1 MAKMSNSNK
10 NSYPFALIS
19 KIIYKALW
27 IFSILTIA
35 AFLIFIVLKKLVL
48 KIIEILFDGDYL
60 YRSINWIADA
70 LGGIFATVFS
80 STWTPDASWV
90 PHTDKLSSS
99 FAEAT
104 QNSGIGI
111 LKFLIICVV
120 LLAIAY
126 LFTIIMRHHKGEMAP
141 MVNDIESSRLRRKII
156 RKVDAGYIN
165 RSGEQKK
172 KYNKIDKKTKRH
184 IRRRLKVSIH
194 TSIPNGYPMP
204 VKKYH
209 IRIRRGRTT
218 AINNKLLSKIKDLHT
233 ELTDMTNGI
242 SFDQMKTETNRRYF
256 IYEGSQEKQL
266 KEARS
271 VIKKREKLVEEK
283 GKDNVVNNGTGDI
296 YTFPLDILAADQNK
310 IEKQTKKAEKFAE
323 DNQGIIDTQ
332 LASMDMQVE
341 AKNPKVGN
349 GAIEYVY
356 GTRFSTAT
364 KSLDTIKEALEKALK
379 IDGVTVYSRANN
391 MIINVPLPEKKR
403 IPVDGENLIRK
414 VFDEEIEDP
423 THAILGQGVDNDP
436 LHFAFSEAPHTLI
449 GGTTGSG
456 KSVLSKF
463 MLISMM
469 AKATP
474 KELRIQIVDPKY
486 VDFVPFEKSPY
497 NLNDVITDIKNDA
510 VPFLKYLVI
519 QMEERFKKFKNE
531 AGGTENIKEYN
542 EWAEKNGNEK
552 MPYIVVFIDE
562 VADLMNQVQ
571 KEIEE
576 PIQRLGQKGRACG
589 IHLILSTQRPSRE
602 VVTGLIKSNLPT
614 RLALSVGSEVDS
626 RIILDETGAETL
638 KGKGDMLF
646 APQGSKPT
654 RAQGANITR
663 DQLNQIF
670 DTLNEKFEKPIYP
683 DYHAIVERAEAKE
696 DGGTYDE
703 GDNPQIAAM
712 SSLQSSRDGFNEEST
727 QSENK
732 RKSKDSMSK
741 DEQDIVAMAMKRNE
755 ERKQKRKAKNKT
767 KSISI
772 DPMQFVKDSD
782 KDDKK
787 TNEETSKPNKDSG
800 KSTSDLLGL

>member
-1 MAKMSNSNK
+1 MSNSNK

-27 IFSILTIA
+27 IFSILTIT

-104 QNSGIGI
+104 QNSGLGI

-141 MVNDIESSRLRRKII
+141 MMNDIESGRLRRKII

-172 KYNKIDKKTKRH
+172 KYNKIDKKTKKH
-184 IRRRLKVSIH
+184 IRRKLKVSIH

-209 IRIRRGRTT
+209 IRIRRGKTT
-218 AINNKLLSKIKDLHT
+218 AISNKVLSKIKDLHT
-233 ELTDMTNGI
+233 ELTDMTGGI

-256 IYEGSQEKQL
+256 IYEGSQEKAL
-266 KEARS
+266 KEAKS
-271 VIKKREKLVEEK
+271 VIKKREKLEKAKGVTESNNDEETEY
-283 GKDNVVNNGTGDI
+283 NFN
-296 YTFPLDILAADQNK
+296 LDILSENPEK
-310 IEKQTKKAEKFAE
+310 IEKQTKKAQKFAQE
-323 DNQGIIDTQ
+323 KQGIIDTQ
-332 LASMDMQVE
+332 LASMDLQVE
-341 AKNPKVGN
+341 AKKPNIGN

-356 GTRFSTAT
+356 GTRFTTNS
-364 KSLDTIKEALEKALK
+364 KSLEEITNSLERALR
-379 IDGVTVYSRANN
+379 ITGVTIYVRADN
-391 MIINVPLPEKKR
+391 MIINVPLPEKIR
-403 IPVDGENLIRK
+403 ISIDGGELIRK
-414 VFDEEIEDP
+414 VFDKGIDDP
-423 THAILGQGVDNDP
+423 THAVLGQGVDNEP
-436 LHFAFSEAPHTLI
+436 LDFTFSEGPHTLM
-449 GGTTGSG
+449 GGTSGSG

-463 MLISMM
+463 FLISML
-469 AKATP
+469 AKAKP
-474 KELRIQIVDPKY
+474 DELKMQIIDPKQA
-486 VDFVPFEKSPY
+486 DFVPFNQSPF
-497 NLNDVITDIKNDA
+497 NLTDVITNIREDV
-510 VPFLKYLVI
+510 VPFMKYVVI
-519 QMEERFKKFKNE
+519 LMEKRYEMFKK
-531 AGGTENIKEYN
+531 AGGTENIIEYN
-542 EWAEKNGNEK
+542 EWAEENGEEK
-552 MPYIVVFIDE
+552 LPYIVIFMDE
-562 VADLMNQVQ
+562 VSDMMNLIQ
-571 KEIEE
+571 KEIEM
-576 PIQRLGQKGRACG
+576 PIQRLGQMGRASG
-589 IHLILSTQRPSRE
+589 VHLIMSTQRPSRE
-602 VVTGLIKSNLPT
+602 VITGLIKTNLAT
-614 RLALSVGSEVDS
+614 RLALSVRGEVDS
-626 RIILDETGAETL
+626 RIILDETGAEKL
-638 KGKGDMLF
+638 QGKGDMLF
-646 APQGSKPT
+646 APQGTMPV
-654 RAQGANITR
+654 RAQGANIQR
-663 DQLNQIF
+663 KQLNTIF
-670 DTLNEKFEKPIYP
+670 DELNEKFDKDPSP
-683 DYHAIVERAEAKE
+683 DYHSIVERAEAEEKGE
-696 DGGTYDE
+696 TYDE
-703 GDNPQIAAM
+703 GDNPQFAAM
-712 SSLQSSRDGFNEEST
+712 SSLQNSRDGFNEEST

-732 RKSKDSMSK
+732 RKSKDIMSK

>member
-1 MAKMSNSNK
+1 MSNSNK

-104 QNSGIGI
+104 QNSGLGI

-141 MVNDIESSRLRRKII
+141 MMNDIESGRLRRKII

-209 IRIRRGRTT
+209 IRIRRGKTT
-218 AINNKLLSKIKDLHT
+218 AISNKVLSKIKDLHT
-233 ELTDMTNGI
+233 ELTDMTGGI

-256 IYEGSQEKQL
+256 IYEGSQEKAL
-266 KEARS
+266 KEAKS
-271 VIKKREKLVEEK
+271 VIKKREKLEKAKGVTESNNDEETEY
-283 GKDNVVNNGTGDI
+283 NFN
-296 YTFPLDILAADQNK
+296 LDILSENPEK
-310 IEKQTKKAEKFAE
+310 IEKQTKKAQKFAQE
-323 DNQGIIDTQ
+323 KQGIIDTQ
-332 LASMDMQVE
+332 LASMDLQVE
-341 AKNPKVGN
+341 AKKPNIGN

-356 GTRFSTAT
+356 GTRFTTNS
-364 KSLDTIKEALEKALK
+364 KSLEEITNSLERALR
-379 IDGVTVYSRANN
+379 ITGVTIYVRADN
-391 MIINVPLPEKKR
+391 MIINVPLPEKTR
-403 IPVDGENLIRK
+403 IPIDGGELIRK
-414 VFDEEIEDP
+414 VFDKGIDDP
-423 THAILGQGVDNDP
+423 THAVLGQGVDNEP
-436 LHFAFSEAPHTLI
+436 LDFTFSEGPHTLM
-449 GGTTGSG
+449 GGTSGSG

-463 MLISMM
+463 FLISML
-469 AKATP
+469 AKAKP
-474 KELRIQIVDPKY
+474 DELKMQIIDPKQA
-486 VDFVPFEKSPY
+486 DFVPFNQSPF
-497 NLNDVITDIKNDA
+497 NLTDVITNIREDV
-510 VPFLKYLVI
+510 VPFMKYVVI
-519 QMEERFKKFKNE
+519 LMEKRYEMFKK
-531 AGGTENIKEYN
+531 AGGTENIIEYN
-542 EWAEKNGNEK
+542 EWAEENGEEK
-552 MPYIVVFIDE
+552 LPYIVIFMDE
-562 VADLMNQVQ
+562 VSDMMNLIQ
-571 KEIEE
+571 KEIEM
-576 PIQRLGQKGRACG
+576 PIQRLGQMGRASG
-589 IHLILSTQRPSRE
+589 VHLIMSTQRPSRE
-602 VVTGLIKSNLPT
+602 VITGLIKTNLAT
-614 RLALSVGSEVDS
+614 RLALSVRGEVDS
-626 RIILDETGAETL
+626 RIILDETGAEKL
-638 KGKGDMLF
+638 QGKGDMLF
-646 APQGSKPT
+646 APQGTMPV
-654 RAQGANITR
+654 RAQGANIQR
-663 DQLNQIF
+663 KQLNTIF
-670 DTLNEKFEKPIYP
+670 DELNEKFDKDPSP
-683 DYHAIVERAEAKE
+683 DYHSIVERAEAEEKGE
-696 DGGTYDE
+696 TYDE
-703 GDNPQIAAM
+703 GDNPQFAAM
-712 SSLQSSRDGFNEEST
+712 SSLQNSRDGFNEEST

-732 RKSKDSMSK
+732 RKSKDSMTK

-787 TNEETSKPNKDSG
+787 TDEEPSKPNKDSG

>member
-1 MAKMSNSNK
+1 MSNSNK

-104 QNSGIGI
+104 QNSGLGI

-141 MVNDIESSRLRRKII
+141 MMNDIESGRLRRKII

-172 KYNKIDKKTKRH
+172 KYNKIDKKTKKH
-184 IRRRLKVSIH
+184 IRRKLKVSIH

-209 IRIRRGRTT
+209 IRIRRGKTT
-218 AINNKLLSKIKDLHT
+218 AISNKVLSKIKDLHT
-233 ELTDMTNGI
+233 ELTDMTGGI

-256 IYEGSQEKQL
+256 IYEGSQEKAL
-266 KEARS
+266 KEAKS
-271 VIKKREKLVEEK
+271 VIKKREKLEKAKGVTESNNDEETEY
-283 GKDNVVNNGTGDI
+283 NFN
-296 YTFPLDILAADQNK
+296 LDILSENPEK
-310 IEKQTKKAEKFAE
+310 IEKQTKKAQKFAQE
-323 DNQGIIDTQ
+323 KQGIIDTQ
-332 LASMDMQVE
+332 LASMDLQVE
-341 AKNPKVGN
+341 AKKPNIGN

-356 GTRFSTAT
+356 GTRFTTNS
-364 KSLDTIKEALEKALK
+364 KSLEEITNSLERALR
-379 IDGVTVYSRANN
+379 ITGVTIYVRADN
-391 MIINVPLPEKKR
+391 MIINVPLPEKIR
-403 IPVDGENLIRK
+403 ISIDGGELIRK
-414 VFDEEIEDP
+414 VFDKGIDDP
-423 THAILGQGVDNDP
+423 THAVLGQGVDNEP
-436 LHFAFSEAPHTLI
+436 LDFTFSEGPHTLM
-449 GGTTGSG
+449 GGTSGSG

-463 MLISMM
+463 FLISML
-469 AKATP
+469 AKAKP
-474 KELRIQIVDPKY
+474 DELKMQIIDPKQA
-486 VDFVPFEKSPY
+486 DFVPFNQSPF
-497 NLNDVITDIKNDA
+497 NLTDVITNIREDV
-510 VPFLKYLVI
+510 VPFMKYVVI
-519 QMEERFKKFKNE
+519 LMEKRYEMFKK
-531 AGGTENIKEYN
+531 AGGTENIIEYN
-542 EWAEKNGNEK
+542 EWAEENGEEK
-552 MPYIVVFIDE
+552 LPYIVIFMDE
-562 VADLMNQVQ
+562 VSDMMNLIQ
-571 KEIEE
+571 KEIEM
-576 PIQRLGQKGRACG
+576 PIQRLGQMGRASG
-589 IHLILSTQRPSRE
+589 VHLIMSTQRPSRE
-602 VVTGLIKSNLPT
+602 VITGLIKTNLAT
-614 RLALSVGSEVDS
+614 RLALSVRGEVDS
-626 RIILDETGAETL
+626 RIILDETGAEKL
-638 KGKGDMLF
+638 QGKGDMLF
-646 APQGSKPT
+646 APQGTMPV
-654 RAQGANITR
+654 RAQGANIQR
-663 DQLNQIF
+663 KQLNTIF
-670 DTLNEKFEKPIYP
+670 DELNEKFDKDPSP
-683 DYHAIVERAEAKE
+683 DYHSIVERAEAEEKGE
-696 DGGTYDE
+696 TYDE
-703 GDNPQIAAM
+703 GDNPQFAAM
-712 SSLQSSRDGFNEEST
+712 SSLQNSRDGFNEEST

>member
-1 MAKMSNSNK
+1 MSNSNK

-60 YRSINWIADA
+60 YRTINWIADA
-70 LGGIFATVFS
+70 LGGIFATLFG

-90 PHTDKLSSS
+90 PHTDKLSNS

-104 QNSGIGI
+104 QNSGLGI

-141 MVNDIESSRLRRKII
+141 MMNDIESGRLRRKII

-209 IRIRRGRTT
+209 IRIRRGKTT
-218 AINNKLLSKIKDLHT
+218 AISNKVLSKIKDLHT
-233 ELTDMTNGI
+233 ELTDMTGGI

-256 IYEGSQEKQL
+256 IYEGSQEKAL
-266 KEARS
+266 KEAKS
-271 VIKKREKLVEEK
+271 VIKKREKLEKAKGVTESNNDEETEY
-283 GKDNVVNNGTGDI
+283 NFN
-296 YTFPLDILAADQNK
+296 LDILSENPEK
-310 IEKQTKKAEKFAE
+310 IEKQTKKAQKFAQE
-323 DNQGIIDTQ
+323 KQGIIDTQ
-332 LASMDMQVE
+332 LASMDLQVE
-341 AKNPKVGN
+341 AKKPNIGN

-356 GTRFSTAT
+356 GTRFTTNS
-364 KSLDTIKEALEKALK
+364 KSLEEITNSLERALR
-379 IDGVTVYSRANN
+379 ITGVTIYVRADN
-391 MIINVPLPEKKR
+391 MIINVPLPEKTR
-403 IPVDGENLIRK
+403 IPIDGGELIRK
-414 VFDEEIEDP
+414 VFDKGIDDP
-423 THAILGQGVDNDP
+423 THAVLGQGVDNEP
-436 LHFAFSEAPHTLI
+436 LDFTFSEGPHTLM
-449 GGTTGSG
+449 GGTSGSG

-463 MLISMM
+463 FLISML
-469 AKATP
+469 AKAKP
-474 KELRIQIVDPKY
+474 DELKMQIIDPKQA
-486 VDFVPFEKSPY
+486 DFVPFNQSPF
-497 NLNDVITDIKNDA
+497 NLTDVITNIREDV
-510 VPFLKYLVI
+510 VPFMKYVVI
-519 QMEERFKKFKNE
+519 LMEKRYEMFKK
-531 AGGTENIKEYN
+531 AGGTENIIEYN
-542 EWAEKNGNEK
+542 EWAEENGEEK
-552 MPYIVVFIDE
+552 LPYIVIFMDE
-562 VADLMNQVQ
+562 VSDMMNLIQ
-571 KEIEE
+571 KEIEM
-576 PIQRLGQKGRACG
+576 PIQRLGQMGRASG
-589 IHLILSTQRPSRE
+589 VHLIMSTQRPSRE
-602 VVTGLIKSNLPT
+602 VITGLIKTNLAT
-614 RLALSVGSEVDS
+614 RLALSVRGEVDS
-626 RIILDETGAETL
+626 RIILDETGAEKL
-638 KGKGDMLF
+638 QGKGDMLF
-646 APQGSKPT
+646 APQGTMPV
-654 RAQGANITR
+654 RAQGANIQR
-663 DQLNQIF
+663 KQLNTIF
-670 DTLNEKFEKPIYP
+670 DELNEKFDKDPSP
-683 DYHAIVERAEAKE
+683 DYHSIVERAEAEEKGE
-696 DGGTYDE
+696 TYDE
-703 GDNPQIAAM
+703 GDNPQFAAM
-712 SSLQSSRDGFNEEST
+712 SSLQNSRDGFNEEST

-732 RKSKDSMSK
+732 RKSKDSMTK

-787 TNEETSKPNKDSG
+787 TDEEPSKPNKDSG

>member
-1 MAKMSNSNK
+1 MSNSNK

-27 IFSILTIA
+27 IFSILTIT

-104 QNSGIGI
+104 QNSGLGI

-141 MVNDIESSRLRRKII
+141 MMNDIESGRLRRKII

-172 KYNKIDKKTKRH
+172 KYNKIDKKTKKH
-184 IRRRLKVSIH
+184 IRRKLKVSIH

-209 IRIRRGRTT
+209 IRIRRGKTT
-218 AINNKLLSKIKDLHT
+218 AISNKVLSKIKDLHT
-233 ELTDMTNGI
+233 ELTDMTGGI

-256 IYEGSQEKQL
+256 IYEGSQEKAL
-266 KEARS
+266 KEAKS
-271 VIKKREKLVEEK
+271 VIKKREKLEKAKGVTESNNDEETEY
-283 GKDNVVNNGTGDI
+283 NFN
-296 YTFPLDILAADQNK
+296 LDILSENPEK
-310 IEKQTKKAEKFAE
+310 IEKQTKKAQKFAQE
-323 DNQGIIDTQ
+323 KQGIIDTQ
-332 LASMDMQVE
+332 LASMDLQVE
-341 AKNPKVGN
+341 AKKPNIGN

-356 GTRFSTAT
+356 GTRFTTNS
-364 KSLDTIKEALEKALK
+364 KSLEEITNSLERALR
-379 IDGVTVYSRANN
+379 ITGVTIYVRADN
-391 MIINVPLPEKKR
+391 MIINVPLPEKIR
-403 IPVDGENLIRK
+403 ISIDGGELIRK
-414 VFDEEIEDP
+414 VFDKGIDDP
-423 THAILGQGVDNDP
+423 THAVLGQGVDNEP
-436 LHFAFSEAPHTLI
+436 LDFTFSEGPHTLM
-449 GGTTGSG
+449 GGTSGSG

-463 MLISMM
+463 FLISML
-469 AKATP
+469 AKAKP
-474 KELRIQIVDPKY
+474 DELKMQIIDPKQA
-486 VDFVPFEKSPY
+486 DFVPFNQSPF
-497 NLNDVITDIKNDA
+497 NLTDVITNIREDV
-510 VPFLKYLVI
+510 VPFMKYVVI
-519 QMEERFKKFKNE
+519 LMEKRYEMFKK
-531 AGGTENIKEYN
+531 AGGTENIIEYN
-542 EWAEKNGNEK
+542 EWAEEK
-552 MPYIVVFIDE
+552 GEEKLPYIVIFMDE
-562 VADLMNQVQ
+562 VSDMMNLIQ
-571 KEIEE
+571 KEIEM
-576 PIQRLGQKGRACG
+576 PIQRLGQMGRASG
-589 IHLILSTQRPSRE
+589 VHLIMSTQRPSRE
-602 VVTGLIKSNLPT
+602 VITGLIKTNLAT
-614 RLALSVGSEVDS
+614 RLALSVRGEVDS
-626 RIILDETGAETL
+626 RIILDETGAEKL
-638 KGKGDMLF
+638 QGKGDMLF
-646 APQGSKPT
+646 APQGTMPV
-654 RAQGANITR
+654 RAQGANIQR
-663 DQLNQIF
+663 KQLNTIF
-670 DTLNEKFEKPIYP
+670 DELNEKFDKDPSP
-683 DYHAIVERAEAKE
+683 DYHSIVERAEAEEKGE
-696 DGGTYDE
+696 TYDE
-703 GDNPQIAAM
+703 GDNPQFAAM
-712 SSLQSSRDGFNEEST
+712 SSLQNSRDGFNEEST

>member
-60 YRSINWIADA
+60 YRTINWIADA
-70 LGGIFATVFS
+70 LGGIFATLFG

-90 PHTDKLSSS
+90 PHTDKLSNS

-104 QNSGIGI
+104 QNSGLGI

-141 MVNDIESSRLRRKII
+141 MMNDIESGRLRRKII

-209 IRIRRGRTT
+209 IRIRRGKTT
-218 AINNKLLSKIKDLHT
+218 AISNKVLSKIKDLHT
-233 ELTDMTNGI
+233 ELTDMTGGI

-256 IYEGSQEKQL
+256 IYEGSQEKAL
-266 KEARS
+266 KEAKS
-271 VIKKREKLVEEK
+271 VIKKREKLEKAKGVTESNNDEETEY
-283 GKDNVVNNGTGDI
+283 NFN
-296 YTFPLDILAADQNK
+296 LDILSENPEK
-310 IEKQTKKAEKFAE
+310 IEKQTKKAQKFAQE
-323 DNQGIIDTQ
+323 KQGIIDTQ
-332 LASMDMQVE
+332 LASMDLQVE
-341 AKNPKVGN
+341 AKKPNIGN

-356 GTRFSTAT
+356 GTRFTTNS
-364 KSLDTIKEALEKALK
+364 KSLEEITNSLERALR
-379 IDGVTVYSRANN
+379 ITGVTIYVRADN
-391 MIINVPLPEKKR
+391 MIINVPLPEKTR
-403 IPVDGENLIRK
+403 IPIDGGELIRK
-414 VFDEEIEDP
+414 VFDKGIDDP
-423 THAILGQGVDNDP
+423 THAVLGQGVDNEP
-436 LHFAFSEAPHTLI
+436 LDFTFSEGPHTLM
-449 GGTTGSG
+449 GGTSGSG

-463 MLISMM
+463 FLISML
-469 AKATP
+469 AKAKP
-474 KELRIQIVDPKY
+474 DELKMQIIDPKQA
-486 VDFVPFEKSPY
+486 DFVPFNQSPF
-497 NLNDVITDIKNDA
+497 NLTDVITNIREDV
-510 VPFLKYLVI
+510 VPFMKYVVI
-519 QMEERFKKFKNE
+519 LMEKRYEMFKK
-531 AGGTENIKEYN
+531 AGGTENIIEYN
-542 EWAEKNGNEK
+542 EWAEENGEEK
-552 MPYIVVFIDE
+552 LPYIVIFMDE
-562 VADLMNQVQ
+562 VSDMMNLIQ
-571 KEIEE
+571 KEIEM
-576 PIQRLGQKGRACG
+576 PIQRLGQMGRASG
-589 IHLILSTQRPSRE
+589 VHLIMSTQRPSRE
-602 VVTGLIKSNLPT
+602 VITGLIKTNLAT
-614 RLALSVGSEVDS
+614 RLALSVRGEVDS
-626 RIILDETGAETL
+626 RIILDETGAEKL
-638 KGKGDMLF
+638 QGKGDMLF
-646 APQGSKPT
+646 APQGTMPV
-654 RAQGANITR
+654 RAQGANIQR
-663 DQLNQIF
+663 KQLNTIF
-670 DTLNEKFEKPIYP
+670 DELNEKFDKDPSP
-683 DYHAIVERAEAKE
+683 DYHSIVERAEAEEKGE
-696 DGGTYDE
+696 TYDE
-703 GDNPQIAAM
+703 GDNPQFAAM
-712 SSLQSSRDGFNEEST
+712 SSLQNSRDGFNEEST

-732 RKSKDSMSK
+732 RKSKDSMTK

-787 TNEETSKPNKDSG
+787 TDEEPSKPNKDSG

>member
-27 IFSILTIA
+27 IFSILTIT

-104 QNSGIGI
+104 QNSGLGI

-141 MVNDIESSRLRRKII
+141 MMNDIESGRLRRKII

-172 KYNKIDKKTKRH
+172 KYNKIDKKTKKH
-184 IRRRLKVSIH
+184 IRRKLKVSIH

-209 IRIRRGRTT
+209 IRIRRGKTT
-218 AINNKLLSKIKDLHT
+218 AISNKVLSKIKDLHT
-233 ELTDMTNGI
+233 ELTDMTGGI

-256 IYEGSQEKQL
+256 IYEGSQEKAL
-266 KEARS
+266 KEAKS
-271 VIKKREKLVEEK
+271 VIKKREKLEKAKGVTESNNDEETEY
-283 GKDNVVNNGTGDI
+283 NFN
-296 YTFPLDILAADQNK
+296 LDILSENPEK
-310 IEKQTKKAEKFAE
+310 IEKQTKKAQKFAQE
-323 DNQGIIDTQ
+323 KQGIIDTQ
-332 LASMDMQVE
+332 LASMDLQVE
-341 AKNPKVGN
+341 AKKPNIGN

-356 GTRFSTAT
+356 GTRFTTNS
-364 KSLDTIKEALEKALK
+364 KSLEEITNSLERALR
-379 IDGVTVYSRANN
+379 ITGVTIYVRADN
-391 MIINVPLPEKKR
+391 MIINVPLPEKIR
-403 IPVDGENLIRK
+403 ISIDGGELIRK
-414 VFDEEIEDP
+414 VFDKGIDDP
-423 THAILGQGVDNDP
+423 THAVLGQGVDNEP
-436 LHFAFSEAPHTLI
+436 LDFTFSEGPHTLM
-449 GGTTGSG
+449 GGTSGSG

-463 MLISMM
+463 FLISML
-469 AKATP
+469 AKAKP
-474 KELRIQIVDPKY
+474 DELKMQIIDPKQA
-486 VDFVPFEKSPY
+486 DFVPFNQSPF
-497 NLNDVITDIKNDA
+497 NLTDVITNIREDV
-510 VPFLKYLVI
+510 VPFMKYVVI
-519 QMEERFKKFKNE
+519 LMEKRYEMFKK
-531 AGGTENIKEYN
+531 AGGTENIIEYN
-542 EWAEKNGNEK
+542 EWAEEK
-552 MPYIVVFIDE
+552 GEEKLPYIVIFMDE
-562 VADLMNQVQ
+562 VSDMMNLIQ
-571 KEIEE
+571 KEIEM
-576 PIQRLGQKGRACG
+576 PIQRLGQMGRASG
-589 IHLILSTQRPSRE
+589 VHLIMSTQRPSRE
-602 VVTGLIKSNLPT
+602 VITGLIKTNLAT
-614 RLALSVGSEVDS
+614 RLALSVRGEVDS
-626 RIILDETGAETL
+626 RIILDETGAEKL
-638 KGKGDMLF
+638 QGKGDMLF
-646 APQGSKPT
+646 APQGTMPV
-654 RAQGANITR
+654 RAQGANIQR
-663 DQLNQIF
+663 KQLNTIF
-670 DTLNEKFEKPIYP
+670 DELNEKFDKDPSP
-683 DYHAIVERAEAKE
+683 DYHSIVERAEAEEKGE
-696 DGGTYDE
+696 TYDE
-703 GDNPQIAAM
+703 GDNPQFAAM
-712 SSLQSSRDGFNEEST
+712 SSLQNSRDGFNEEST

>member
-27 IFSILTIA
+27 IFSILTIT

-104 QNSGIGI
+104 QNSGLGI

-141 MVNDIESSRLRRKII
+141 MMNDIESGRLRRKII

-172 KYNKIDKKTKRH
+172 KYNKIDKKTKKH
-184 IRRRLKVSIH
+184 IRRKLKVSIH

-209 IRIRRGRTT
+209 IRIRRGKTT
-218 AINNKLLSKIKDLHT
+218 AISNKVLSKIKDLHT
-233 ELTDMTNGI
+233 ELTDMTGGI

-256 IYEGSQEKQL
+256 IYEGSQEKAL
-266 KEARS
+266 KEAKS
-271 VIKKREKLVEEK
+271 VIKKREKLEKAKGVTESNNDEETEY
-283 GKDNVVNNGTGDI
+283 NFN
-296 YTFPLDILAADQNK
+296 LDILSENPEK
-310 IEKQTKKAEKFAE
+310 IEKQTKKAQKFAQE
-323 DNQGIIDTQ
+323 KQGIIDTQ
-332 LASMDMQVE
+332 LASMDLQVE
-341 AKNPKVGN
+341 AKKPNIGN

-356 GTRFSTAT
+356 GTRFTTNS
-364 KSLDTIKEALEKALK
+364 KSLEEITNSLERALR
-379 IDGVTVYSRANN
+379 ITGVTIYVRADN
-391 MIINVPLPEKKR
+391 MIINVPLPEKIR
-403 IPVDGENLIRK
+403 ISIDGGELIRK
-414 VFDEEIEDP
+414 VFDKGIDDP
-423 THAILGQGVDNDP
+423 THAVLGQGVDNEP
-436 LHFAFSEAPHTLI
+436 LDFTFSEGPHTLM
-449 GGTTGSG
+449 GGTSGSG

-463 MLISMM
+463 FLISML
-469 AKATP
+469 AKAKP
-474 KELRIQIVDPKY
+474 DELKMQIIDPKQA
-486 VDFVPFEKSPY
+486 DFVPFNQSPF
-497 NLNDVITDIKNDA
+497 NLTDVITNIREDV
-510 VPFLKYLVI
+510 VPFMKYVVI
-519 QMEERFKKFKNE
+519 LMEKRYEMFKK
-531 AGGTENIKEYN
+531 AGGTENIIEYN
-542 EWAEKNGNEK
+542 EWAEENGEEK
-552 MPYIVVFIDE
+552 LPYIVIFMDE
-562 VADLMNQVQ
+562 VSDMMNLIQ
-571 KEIEE
+571 KEIEM
-576 PIQRLGQKGRACG
+576 PIQRLGQMGRASG
-589 IHLILSTQRPSRE
+589 VHLIMSTQRPSRE
-602 VVTGLIKSNLPT
+602 VITGLIKTNLAT
-614 RLALSVGSEVDS
+614 RLALSVRGEVDS
-626 RIILDETGAETL
+626 RIILDETGAEKL
-638 KGKGDMLF
+638 QGKGDMLF
-646 APQGSKPT
+646 APQGTMPV
-654 RAQGANITR
+654 RAQGANIQR
-663 DQLNQIF
+663 KQLNTIF
-670 DTLNEKFEKPIYP
+670 DELNEKFDKDPSP
-683 DYHAIVERAEAKE
+683 DYHSIVERAEAEEKGE
-696 DGGTYDE
+696 TYDE
-703 GDNPQIAAM
+703 GDNPQFAAM
-712 SSLQSSRDGFNEEST
+712 SSLQNSRDGFNEEST

-732 RKSKDSMSK
+732 RKSKDIMSK

>member
-104 QNSGIGI
+104 QNSGLGI

-141 MVNDIESSRLRRKII
+141 MMNDIESGRLRRKII

-209 IRIRRGRTT
+209 IRIRRGKTT
-218 AINNKLLSKIKDLHT
+218 AISNKVLSKIKDLHT
-233 ELTDMTNGI
+233 ELTDMTGGI

-256 IYEGSQEKQL
+256 IYEGSQEKAL
-266 KEARS
+266 KEAKS
-271 VIKKREKLVEEK
+271 VIKKREKLEKAKGVTESNNDEETEY
-283 GKDNVVNNGTGDI
+283 NFN
-296 YTFPLDILAADQNK
+296 LDILSENPEK
-310 IEKQTKKAEKFAE
+310 IEKQTKKAQKFAQE
-323 DNQGIIDTQ
+323 KQGIIDTQ
-332 LASMDMQVE
+332 LASMDLQVE
-341 AKNPKVGN
+341 AKKPNIGN

-356 GTRFSTAT
+356 GTRFTTNS
-364 KSLDTIKEALEKALK
+364 KSLEEITNSLERALR
-379 IDGVTVYSRANN
+379 ITGVTIYVRADN
-391 MIINVPLPEKKR
+391 MIINVPLPEKTR
-403 IPVDGENLIRK
+403 IPIDGGELIRK
-414 VFDEEIEDP
+414 VFDKGIDDP
-423 THAILGQGVDNDP
+423 THAVLGQGVDNEP
-436 LHFAFSEAPHTLI
+436 LDFTFSEGPHTLM
-449 GGTTGSG
+449 GGTSGSG

-463 MLISMM
+463 FLISML
-469 AKATP
+469 AKAKP
-474 KELRIQIVDPKY
+474 DELKMQIIDPKQA
-486 VDFVPFEKSPY
+486 DFVPFNQSPF
-497 NLNDVITDIKNDA
+497 NLTDVITNIREDV
-510 VPFLKYLVI
+510 VPFMKYVVI
-519 QMEERFKKFKNE
+519 LMEKRYEMFKK
-531 AGGTENIKEYN
+531 AGGTENIIEYN
-542 EWAEKNGNEK
+542 EWAEENGEEK
-552 MPYIVVFIDE
+552 LPYIVIFMDE
-562 VADLMNQVQ
+562 VSDMMNLIQ
-571 KEIEE
+571 KEIEM
-576 PIQRLGQKGRACG
+576 PIQRLGQMGRASG
-589 IHLILSTQRPSRE
+589 VHLIMSTQRPSRE
-602 VVTGLIKSNLPT
+602 VITGLIKTNLAT
-614 RLALSVGSEVDS
+614 RLALSVRGEVDS
-626 RIILDETGAETL
+626 RIILDETGAEKL
-638 KGKGDMLF
+638 QGKGDMLF
-646 APQGSKPT
+646 APQGTMPV
-654 RAQGANITR
+654 RAQGANIQR
-663 DQLNQIF
+663 KQLNTIF
-670 DTLNEKFEKPIYP
+670 DELNEKFDKDPSP
-683 DYHAIVERAEAKE
+683 DYHSIVERAEAEEKGE
-696 DGGTYDE
+696 TYDE
-703 GDNPQIAAM
+703 GDNPQFAAM
-712 SSLQSSRDGFNEEST
+712 SSLQNSRDGFNEEST

-732 RKSKDSMSK
+732 RKSKDSMTK

-787 TNEETSKPNKDSG
+787 TDEEPSKPNKDSG

>member
-104 QNSGIGI
+104 QNSGLGI

-141 MVNDIESSRLRRKII
+141 MMNDIESGRLRRKII

-172 KYNKIDKKTKRH
+172 KYNKIDKKTKKH
-184 IRRRLKVSIH
+184 IRRKLKVSIH

-209 IRIRRGRTT
+209 IRIRRGKTT
-218 AINNKLLSKIKDLHT
+218 AISNKVLSKIKDLHT
-233 ELTDMTNGI
+233 ELTDMTGGI

-256 IYEGSQEKQL
+256 IYEGSQEKAL
-266 KEARS
+266 KEAKS
-271 VIKKREKLVEEK
+271 VIKKREKLEKAKGVTESNNDEETEY
-283 GKDNVVNNGTGDI
+283 NFN
-296 YTFPLDILAADQNK
+296 LDILSENPEK
-310 IEKQTKKAEKFAE
+310 IEKQTKKAQKFAQE
-323 DNQGIIDTQ
+323 KQGIIDTQ
-332 LASMDMQVE
+332 LASMDLQVE
-341 AKNPKVGN
+341 AKKPNIGN

-356 GTRFSTAT
+356 GTRFTTNS
-364 KSLDTIKEALEKALK
+364 KSLEEITNSLERALR
-379 IDGVTVYSRANN
+379 ITGVTIYVRADN
-391 MIINVPLPEKKR
+391 MIINVPLPEKIR
-403 IPVDGENLIRK
+403 ISIDGGELIRK
-414 VFDEEIEDP
+414 VFDKGIDDP
-423 THAILGQGVDNDP
+423 THAVLGQGVDNEP
-436 LHFAFSEAPHTLI
+436 LDFTFSEGPHTLM
-449 GGTTGSG
+449 GGTSGSG

-463 MLISMM
+463 FLISML
-469 AKATP
+469 AKAKP
-474 KELRIQIVDPKY
+474 DELKMQIIDPKQA
-486 VDFVPFEKSPY
+486 DFVPFNQSPF
-497 NLNDVITDIKNDA
+497 NLTDVITNIREDV
-510 VPFLKYLVI
+510 VPFMKYVVI
-519 QMEERFKKFKNE
+519 LMEKRYEMFKK
-531 AGGTENIKEYN
+531 AGGTENIIEYN
-542 EWAEKNGNEK
+542 EWAEENGEEK
-552 MPYIVVFIDE
+552 LPYIVIFMDE
-562 VADLMNQVQ
+562 VSDMMNLIQ
-571 KEIEE
+571 KEIEM
-576 PIQRLGQKGRACG
+576 PIQRLGQMGRASG
-589 IHLILSTQRPSRE
+589 VHLIMSTQRPSRE
-602 VVTGLIKSNLPT
+602 VITGLIKTNLAT
-614 RLALSVGSEVDS
+614 RLALSVRGEVDS
-626 RIILDETGAETL
+626 RIILDETGAEKL
-638 KGKGDMLF
+638 QGKGDMLF
-646 APQGSKPT
+646 APQGTMPV
-654 RAQGANITR
+654 RAQGANIQR
-663 DQLNQIF
+663 KQLNTIF
-670 DTLNEKFEKPIYP
+670 DELNEKFDKDPSP
-683 DYHAIVERAEAKE
+683 DYHSIVERAEAEEKGE
-696 DGGTYDE
+696 TYDE
-703 GDNPQIAAM
+703 GDNPQFAAM
-712 SSLQSSRDGFNEEST
+712 SSLQNSRDGFNEEST